1 MSFLEIMAY
10 LFENW
15 LALLSILVTAISL
28 IITIIKTIKNG
39 KTEKVL
45 AVVQQIP
52 ALVAQAETTFGAGH
66 GEAKLNYVLTQLQLY
81 ALNNGVKVDTAY
93 LTDQIN
99 SVVATTKVTNVAPN
113 TTATSS
119 QEQSNSACNTTSTQI
134 DVNI

>member
-1 MSFLEIMAY
+1 MSFSTIMAY

-15 LALLSILVTAISL
+15 FAIISILITALSL
-28 IITIIKTIKNG
+28 IITIIKSIKSG

-81 ALNNGVKVDTAY
+81 ALNNGIKVDAAY

-99 SVVATTKVTNVAPN
+99 SVVATTKVTNVTPN
-113 TTATSS
+113 TATSR
-119 QEQSNSACNTTSTQI
+119 QEQSNTASNTTSTQI

>member
-28 IITIIKTIKNG
+28 IITIVKTIKNG

-52 ALVAQAETTFGAGH
+52 ALVAQAEETFGLGH

-81 ALNNGVKVDTAY
+81 ALNNGIKVDTAY

-99 SVVATTKVTNVAPN
+99 SVVATTKVTNVAPS
-113 TTATSS
+113 TMSTSN
-119 QEQSNSACNTTSTQI
+119 QEQSNTASNTTSTQI